1 MTDQKD
7 KSVHLRKREEFLNE
21 ILKEISD
28 PIHRRLIQAYKG
40 DNPVESM
47 ETELSK
53 ILSEV
58 LQRED

>member
-7 KSVHLRKREEFLNE
+7 KSFQLRKREEFLEEVLRE
-21 ILKEISD
+21 IPD
-28 PIHRRLIQAYKG
+28 PIHKRLIQAYKG

-58 LQRED
+58 FTA